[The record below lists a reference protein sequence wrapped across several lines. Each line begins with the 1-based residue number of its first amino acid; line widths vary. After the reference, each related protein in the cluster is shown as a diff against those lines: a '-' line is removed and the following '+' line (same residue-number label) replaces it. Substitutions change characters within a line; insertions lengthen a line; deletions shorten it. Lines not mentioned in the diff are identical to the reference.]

1 MFKIVEI
8 DSEIAHW
15 YLTVIHI
22 LQLTSIFVDDQ
33 NFAINWKG
41 RNNHHNHLFV
51 HQYLFFVKN
60 SSTFLSATHDSHL
73 QSFDILGILIVT
85 PIETWLLD
93 EVNVEE
99 LLESKINVFNFLSF
113 RRLFLIPIFLM
124 LMVNHEQRVDFQVQ
138 LETSTVVAIN
148 PPRCFFSWFK
158 NSTEQ
163 LTS

>member
-1 MFKIVEI
+1 MRSHI
-8 DSEIAHW
+8 DI
-15 YLTVIHI
+15 LTVIYI

-99 LLESKINVFNFLSF
+99 LLESNINDFNFLSF
-113 RRLFLIPIFLM
+113 LRLFRIPIFLM

-138 LETSTVVAIN
+138 LETSTVVAT
-148 PPRCFFSWFK
+148 
-158 NSTEQ
+158 NSIIKSYNDTHVRIFG
-163 LTS
+163 S